1 MDTPTMQQRIES
13 LIEQLQASLPDA
25 DRFDRGQNAAG
36 IRIRKLAQDVKVEC
50 QAIRKDIQTIRDSRK
65 NS

>member
-1 MDTPTMQQRIES
+1 MQQRIES

-36 IRIRKLAQDVKVEC
+36 IRIRKVAQEVKIEC
-50 QAIRKDIQTIRDSRK
+50 QSIRKDIQTIRDSRK

>member
-1 MDTPTMQQRIES
+1 MQQRIQS
-13 LIEQLQASLPDA
+13 MIDQLQASLPDA

-36 IRIRKLAQDVKVEC
+36 IRLRKLAQEVKTEC
-50 QAIRKDIQTIRDSRK
+50 HSLRKDIQTIRDSRK

>member
-36 IRIRKLAQDVKVEC
+36 IRIRKVAQEVKIEC
-50 QAIRKDIQTIRDSRK
+50 QSIRKDIQTIRDSRK